1 MKWKLP
7 IFSLIT
13 VLLFFFI
20 LELILWIAGVP
31 TLLSQ
36 RDPFQGFSEQ
46 VRVYQIDKD
55 RGVYKTP
62 RRAILHSFNYQ
73 EFKAEKPDNGFRLFV
88 LGGSSA
94 YGFPWG
100 AEVSFARYLK
110 EALQASYPD
119 RDIEVI
125 NASAMS
131 YGSHRLR
138 ILIRE
143 ILYYEPDAIII
154 YTGHN
159 EFVERRFYRDLF
171 QRPAE
176 LDRIRLLLYRWR
188 LYSFMTRLYLK
199 ISENSSNR
207 QRPEE
212 TQDKTMGELLGLDV
226 IREHSVDV
234 TETEKA
240 EAHRFFEENLRA
252 ILDLA
257 DIERVPVF
265 LCTVPSNISGW
276 KPNQSLFTP
285 EVSIENRRAV
295 LHLIN
300 EAKDDLNQGHVSSLN
315 EGAEKLEKAETLAP
329 GYAEIYFL
337 LGKIYEKLG
346 RYEEARE
353 AFRQARDKDAKPT
366 RAGSA
371 INDSIRK
378 IAAEKN
384 VHLVDIEKR
393 FEEISPEGL
402 IGFNLIQDYVH
413 PNEEGHRRIAL
424 ELWKILQ
431 EKGLLGEIRTPDER
445 TFWQAVG
452 IERATEIVAKAKAPS
467 GEGAMKTP
475 ALVYNLA
482 VILEN
487 QGHIDQAMEKYRL
500 CRDLSPSHLV
510 EASANLGRLLQG
522 KGHFAEAAKEYH
534 RALEANPDHMKSLLG
549 YAEALRSMGRHEPAL
564 DICVRAT
571 QIDPKHAPAWNLMG
585 VILSEQLKFQKAES
599 SFRRAV
605 ELDPSN
611 GKYLTELGFVLLF
624 QRGTDETEFQRKIEE
639 AEAVFRKSIDLL
651 PNNRRTWNGLA
662 AVLTEKGEFDKAQS
676 IFQESLRYDP
686 NDSSARSG
694 LAIIEKSRKSN
705 NP

>member
-1 MKWKLP
+1 MKWKIP

-20 LELILWIAGVP
+20 LEVILWIIGVP

-55 RGVYKTP
+55 RGIYKTP

-100 AEVSFARYLK
+100 TEVSFSEYLR

-138 ILIRE
+138 ILMRE
-143 ILYYEPDAIII
+143 ILRYEPDGIII
-154 YTGHN
+154 YSGHN

-176 LDRIRLLLYRWR
+176 LDRIRLLLFRWR

-199 ISENSSNR
+199 ISEKHRNQQAAEGAR
-207 QRPEE
+207 G
-212 TQDKTMGELLGLDV
+212 KTMGELLGIDV

-240 EAHRFFEENLRA
+240 EAHRLFEENLKA

-257 DIERVPVF
+257 NRERVPVI
-265 LCTVPSNISGW
+265 LCTVPSNINGW
-276 KPNQSLFTP
+276 KPNQSIFTP

-295 LHLIN
+295 LDLLD
-300 EAKDDLNQGHVSSLN
+300 EAKDALNQDDVSTFN
-315 EGAEKLEKAETLAP
+315 EGAEKLEKAKSLAP
-329 GYAEIYFL
+329 GHAEVHFL
-337 LGKIYEKLG
+337 LGKIYENLG
-346 RYEEARE
+346 RYDEARE
-353 AFRQARDKDAKPT
+353 AYRYARDRDVKPT

-371 INDSIRK
+371 INDSIRR

-384 VHLVDIEKR
+384 VLLLDIENK
-393 FEEISPEGL
+393 FEEITPDGL

-431 EKGLLGEIRTPDER
+431 EKGFLGEIRSPDEKA
-445 TFWQAVG
+445 FWKAVG
-452 IERATEIVAKAKAPS
+452 VESAIEMVAKAEAPS
-467 GEGAMKTP
+467 GEGVIKTP
-475 ALVYNLA
+475 ALIYNLA

-487 QGHIDQAMEKYRL
+487 QGHIDQAMKKYRQ
-500 CRDLSPSHLV
+500 CRDLGPSHLV
-510 EASANLGRLLQG
+510 EASASLGRLLQG
-522 KGHFAEAAKEYH
+522 KGHFAEAAEEYH
-534 RALEANPDHMKSLLG
+534 MALKADPDHMKSLLG
-549 YAEALRSMGRHEPAL
+549 YAEALRSMGRHEPSR
-564 DICVRAT
+564 DVCVRAT
-571 QIDPKHAPAWNLMG
+571 QVDPKHAPAWNLLG
-585 VILSEQLKFQKAES
+585 VIFSEQLKFQEAES

-605 ELDPSN
+605 ELDPSS
-611 GKYLTELGFVLLF
+611 GKYLTDLGFILLF
-624 QRGTDETEFQRKIEE
+624 QRGNDENEFQRKIEE
-639 AEAVFRKSIDLL
+639 AEAAFRKSIDLR
-651 PNNRRTWNGLA
+651 PDNRRTWNGLA
-662 AVLTEKGEFDKAQS
+662 AVLTEKGELDQAQS

-694 LAIIEKSRKSN
+694 LMIIEKLRKSN
-705 NP
+705 NH